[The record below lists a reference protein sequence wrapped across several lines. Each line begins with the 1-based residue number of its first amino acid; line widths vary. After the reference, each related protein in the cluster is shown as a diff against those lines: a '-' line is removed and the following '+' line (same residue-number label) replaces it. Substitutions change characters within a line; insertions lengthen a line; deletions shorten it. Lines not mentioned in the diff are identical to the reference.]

1 MANTIVLKQKGEKAN
16 FLKKKT
22 QDTEIKVTLRWTAGV
37 DLDLH
42 AFGITKGGS
51 LGSVTKGGS
60 LGSVQGE
67 LNHIYFSSK
76 GKKNKAPYIALDTDS
91 GVGNTAGDNEE
102 NLVVYNLGHYRRILF
117 AANIF
122 RFNPFSSRVIFGKYD
137 GSVIFKA
144 LDEEIQ
150 VPLNAKE
157 KGKWALISMIE
168 HTSPHGEA
176 NVVNINIIQK
186 NEPTLA
192 QLESL

>member
-1 MANTIVLKQKGEKAN
+1 MVNTITLKQKGEKTN
-16 FLKKKT
+16 FLKKKA

-42 AFGITKGGS
+42 AFGITEEDK
-51 LGSVTKGGS
+51 
-60 LGSVQGE
+60 
-67 LNHIYFSSK
+67 LNHIYFNSK
-76 GKKNKAPYIALDTDS
+76 GKKNKAPYIVLDKDS

-102 NLVVYNLGHYRRILF
+102 NLVVYNLGHYRKILF
-117 AANIF
+117 TAHIY
-122 RFNPFSSRVIFGKYD
+122 RFFPFFSDVFFGKYD
-137 GSVIFKA
+137 GSVVVKA

-168 HTSPHGEA
+168 NTNPQGES